1 MNEFQYQLELA
12 KIDSAK
18 YVKDLRELVY
28 HYYDTNGGYYS
39 RQGTFEQGGS
49 SWFNYKLYAKIY
61 DAYYAKSNSRLPDK
75 FETAL
80 IDRQQYLLDWNIT
93 EVTSFSYEQLLDLF
107 EFDIHVDSPNWNENK
122 LLKFCNIV
130 GTNPLPFE
138 LLINTYVH
146 SLSTT
151 KYFNNLNNP
160 SELAILTWMKVN
172 GIPESFTV
180 ANLFRE
186 QHKYNNTIANQQ
198 PTLAERANLVLAL
211 ESIDQLTGE
220 IYDQQ

>member
-1 MNEFQYQLELA
+1 MNLFQYQLELA

-18 YVKDLRELVY
+18 YVKDLRELIY
-28 HYYDTNGGYYS
+28 HYYDSNSGYDS

-49 SWFNYKLYAKIY
+49 NWFNYKLYAKTY
-61 DAYYAKSNSRLPDK
+61 NAYYAKSNSRLPDK
-75 FETAL
+75 FETVL
-80 IDRQQYLLDWNIT
+80 IDRQKYLLDLTIT
-93 EVTSFSYEQLLDLF
+93 KATSFSYEQVLDLF
-107 EFDIHVDSPNWNENK
+107 EFDIHVDSPYWSASN

-138 LLINTYVH
+138 LLINTSLH
-146 SLSTT
+146 ALSTT

-180 ANLFRE
+180 ANIFRE
-186 QHKYNNTIANQQ
+186 QYKYRNTIANQQ
-198 PTLAERANLVLAL
+198 PTIAERANLVLAL
-211 ESIDQLTGE
+211 ESIDQLTGVA
-220 IYDQQ
+220 IYE